1 MRVAYCRVSTLEQN
15 TARQEIAMKEV
26 NVDTIFIEK
35 ASGKNTDR
43 PELKKMLSFLR
54 DGDILFIES
63 ISRLARSVKDLLN
76 IIDILK
82 SKHVALVSL
91 KENFDTATPQGKFMI
106 TIFGALA
113 ELERETTLQ
122 RQAEGIAAAKM
133 AGKRFGRPAM
143 TLPDNFSDVVS
154 EWIGG
159 QISAVQAM
167 QKLNMKK
174 TVFYKTVKMVQVH

>member
-1 MRVAYCRVSTLEQN
+1 MRIGYCRVSTLEQN
-15 TARQEIAMKEV
+15 TARQEIAMKELF
-26 NVDTIFIEK
+26 VDTMFIEK
-35 ASGKNTDR
+35 ASGKNMDR
-43 PELKKMLSFLR
+43 PELKKMLAFAR
-54 DGDILFIES
+54 AGDILFIES

-76 IIDILK
+76 IVEILK

-122 RQAEGIAAAKM
+122 RQAEGIAAAKI
-133 AGKRFGRPAM
+133 AGKRFGRPS
-143 TLPDNFSDVVS
+143 LIVPDNFSDVIS
-154 EWIGG
+154 EWMSGN
-159 QISAVQAM
+159 ISAVQAM

-174 TVFYKTVKMVQVH
+174 TAFYKAVKIAS